1 MSVDLNSI
9 ASKLKSRRRMGVTRD
24 GELTE
29 DNPGNDGSKVD
40 KQGHTTLTPQ
50 RFYQG

>member
-1 MSVDLNSI
+1 MSVDLNRI

-29 DNPGNDGSKVD
+29 ENPSNDGSRED

-50 RFYQG
+50 RFYLG